1 MTSDYQPG
9 ASSKQPETRSKKP
22 LARRPKPISL
32 KKKID
37 KINPSF
43 ADYMGDATL
52 KTRPHFDIK
61 KIMPYYWL
69 KLSKGVQSNQ

>member
-1 MTSDYQPG
+1 VKSI
-9 ASSKQPETRSKKP
+9 PETRSKKP
-22 LARRPKPISL
+22 AARRPKPIFL

-43 ADYMGDATL
+43 ANYMDDATL
-52 KTRPHFDIK
+52 KALPFFDIK

-69 KLSKGVQSNQ
+69 KL